1 MDYNPLPL
9 LALIVYLLTGLVDT
23 AVALPS
29 RLGEA
34 AVLGVPILLD
44 PVYRKKLS
52 QLKLQKSNKYP
63 TCVQLPSLS
72 PPRDTASTALGTWSS
87 KN

>member
-9 LALIVYLLTGLVDT
+9 LAPIVHLPTGLVDA

-34 AVLGVPILLD
+34 AVLGGPVLLD
-44 PVYRKKLS
+44 PSYQTITTEVEEIKQIS
-52 QLKLQKSNKYP
+52 
-63 TCVQLPSLS
+63 CVQLLSLG
-72 PPRDTASTALGTWSS
+72 PPWYTASTALGTWSS
-87 KN
+87 IVS

>member
-9 LALIVYLLTGLVDT
+9 LAPIVHLPTGLVDA

-34 AVLGVPILLD
+34 AVLGVPVLLD
-44 PVYRKKLS
+44 PVYRTKLS
-52 QLKLQKSNKYP
+52 QLKLKKSNKYP
-63 TCVQLPSLS
+63 VFSCCPLVPRGTLP
-72 PPRDTASTALGTWSS
+72 ALLWEPGVA
-87 KN
+87 